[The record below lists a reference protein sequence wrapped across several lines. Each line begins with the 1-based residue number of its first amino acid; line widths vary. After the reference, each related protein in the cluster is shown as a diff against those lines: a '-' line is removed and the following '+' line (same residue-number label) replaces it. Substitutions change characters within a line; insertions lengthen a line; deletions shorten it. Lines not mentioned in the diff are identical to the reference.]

1 MIFKMRKVEENQQKK
16 TVKEILFQE
25 GIGCTIGS
33 FAKGAGTTANA
44 IHGLV
49 SRGKLTRM
57 YDYID
62 AYKAEMVK
70 QAITDLRLDYD
81 DFECFIDCE
90 PCELFGDDNQ
100 DKFNRLLRE
109 YNEFTSTYV
118 AGL

>member
-1 MIFKMRKVEENQQKK
+1 MIFKMRKVEDIQQKK
-16 TVKEILFQE
+16 TVKQILFEE
-25 GIGCTIGS
+25 GIRCTIGS

-70 QAITDLRLDYD
+70 QAIKDLGLDYD

-90 PCELFGDDNQ
+90 LSELFGEDNK
-100 DKFNRLLRE
+100 DEFNRLVRE

>member
-1 MIFKMRKVEENQQKK
+1 MIFQMRKVEDNQQKK
-16 TVKEILFQE
+16 TVKEILFEE
-25 GIGCTIGS
+25 GVRCTVDS
-33 FAKGAGTTANA
+33 FAKGAGTTAYA
-44 IHGLV
+44 VYGLV

-57 YDYID
+57 YDYIS

-90 PCELFGDDNQ
+90 LSELFGDDNQ
-100 DKFNRLLRE
+100 DEFNRLLRE
-109 YNEFTSTYV
+109 YKEFTSTYV